1 MSSRTWHEEGEEE
14 PVSEREPG
22 GVEVDL
28 NWAAGLNRRGFLRAS
43 ASSGLLV
50 GAAALL
56 SACGLN
62 TNVPGGGGAAAP
74 TAAPA
79 GAAAKP
85 AGAKLQLPTY
95 QPPANAPAPDYP
107 GSADGA
113 VMPGYLNFPKTPFQS
128 VKQAPGDGSEVSIFL
143 NISGGPPPPM
153 DQNPPWQAWNKA
165 LNATL
170 NFQFYPFADLAPRFA
185 TLIAGNDLPDIIST
199 LVRQDIP
206 LTPELFN
213 AKAQDLTPFVSG
225 DAIKDYPNLAA
236 LPTRAWKGM
245 VFDGKIWGVPTPTAQ
260 GQFFWWPLIHQELVD
275 AAGTTQ
281 PKTTDDYKKLVVEL
295 TKPQQ
300 NQYGVVS
307 QGGYQYSW
315 DMNTGNGFY
324 PSMFGAPNLWAV
336 DSSGKFTHTWETDGY
351 KQALAYTTDLF
362 KAGIFH
368 PNSPNLNVVTA
379 GQAFEARQ
387 GAIVVTGL
395 NPAFW
400 DIRGTAAEGLQPPAN
415 VNLLTP
421 PAAPGAKPQYYNG
434 RAAFGMAFLK
444 KAPEARI
451 KMLLRVLDYIAA
463 PFGSQEYLLIEY
475 GVQGR
480 DWDPDANNNPILN
493 KTGQADFAAASVGA
507 GSFLDP
513 RSALVGR
520 YLVLYS
526 AADPTFAKRIQD
538 YQKILAPIS
547 TEDASLGLYSATQA
561 SSGVQ
566 LIQPFGDGITDIV
579 AGRRPLS
586 DLDGLVSTWRSSG
599 GDKIRQEY
607 QASYAA
613 SQ

>member
-1 MSSRTWHEEGEEE
+1 M
-14 PVSEREPG
+14 
-22 GVEVDL
+22 
-28 NWAAGLNRRGFLRAS
+28 NRRGLLRAS
-43 ASSGLLV
+43 AQSGVLV

-62 TNVPGGGGAAAP
+62 TNAPGGAARAP
-74 TAAPA
+74 TTAAGA
-79 GAAAKP
+79 AAAKP
-85 AGAKLQLPTY
+85 ASTRLQLPIY

-107 GSADGA
+107 GSPDGA
-113 VMPGYLNFPKTPFQS
+113 VMPGYLNYPKTPFQS
-128 VKQAPGDGSEVSIFL
+128 VKDAPGDGSEVSIFL
-143 NISGGPPPPM
+143 NLTGGPPPAV
-153 DQNPPWQAWNKA
+153 DQNPAWQAWNKA
-165 LNATL
+165 LNARIT
-170 NFQFYPFADLAPRFA
+170 FQFYPFADLAPRFA
-185 TLIAGNDLPDIIST
+185 TLIAGNDLPDIIAT

-213 AKAQDLTPFVSG
+213 ARAQDLTPYLNG

-245 VFDGKIWGVPTPTAQ
+245 VYDGKIWGVPTPTAQ

-300 NQYGVVS
+300 KQYGILT
-307 QGGYQYSW
+307 QGGYQYSY

-351 KQALAYTTDLF
+351 KQALGFATDLF
-362 KAGIFH
+362 KAGVFH
-368 PNSPNLNVVTA
+368 PDSANLNVVTA
-379 GQAFEARQ
+379 AQAFQGRQ

-395 NPAFW
+395 RPDFW
-400 DIRGTAAEGLQPPAN
+400 DIRGTAAEGLQPSAN

-421 PAAPGAKPQYYNG
+421 PAAAGAKPQYFNG
-434 RAAFGMAFLK
+434 RAAFSIAFLK

-451 KMLLRVLDYIAA
+451 KMLLRILDYVAA
-463 PFGSQEYLLIEY
+463 PFGSQEFLLVNY
-475 GVQGR
+475 GIQGR
-480 DWDPDANNNPILN
+480 DWDPDSNGNPIMN
-493 KTGQADFAAASVGA
+493 KTGQADFAGVSTGA
-507 GSFLDP
+507 VSFF
-513 RSALVGR
+513 STLVGR

-547 TEDASLGLYSATQA
+547 TEDASLGLYSPTQA

-579 AGRRPLS
+579 AGRRPMS
-586 DLDGLVSTWRSSG
+586 DLDGLVSGWRSAG
-599 GDKIRQEY
+599 GDKIRMEY
-607 QASYAA
+607 QAAYAA
-613 SQ
+613 AQ

>member
-1 MSSRTWHEEGEEE
+1 MEKCSDVAYEGEND
-14 PVSEREPG
+14 PVSELDSDDVGYR
-22 GVEVDL
+22 
-28 NWAAGLNRRGFLRAS
+28 LNRRGFLRTSVQTGA
-43 ASSGLLV
+43 LL

-62 TNVPGGGGAAAP
+62 SSAPGG
-74 TAAPA
+74 APA
-79 GAAAKP
+79 ASTAPAAAAAKP
-85 AGAKLQLPTY
+85 TSAKLQLPTY
-95 QPPANAPAPDYP
+95 QPPANAPTPDYP
-107 GSADGA
+107 GSTDGA
-113 VMPGYLNFPKTPFQS
+113 VMPGYLNYPKTPYQS
-128 VKQAPGDGSEVSIFL
+128 VKQAPGDGSTVSIFL
-143 NISGGPPPPM
+143 NLPGGPPPPM
-153 DQNPPWQAWNKA
+153 DQNPAWQAWNRA

-170 NFQFYPFADLAPRFA
+170 DFQFYPFADLAPRFA

-213 AKAQDLTPFVSG
+213 AKAQDLTPYLSG

-245 VFDGKIWGVPTPTAQ
+245 VYDGKIWGVPTPTAQ

-275 AAGTTQ
+275 GLGATQ

-295 TKPQQ
+295 TNAQQ

-336 DSSGKFTHTWETDGY
+336 DSSGKYTHIWETDNY
-351 KQALAYTTDLF
+351 KQALAFTTDLF
-362 KAGIFH
+362 KAGIFN

-379 GQAFEARQ
+379 AQAFEARQ
-387 GAIVVTGL
+387 GTIVVTGL
-395 NPAFW
+395 NNAFW

-415 VNLLTP
+415 INLLTP
-421 PAAPGAKPQYYNG
+421 PAAPGFKPQYFNG
-434 RAAFGMAFLK
+434 RPAFGIAFLK
-444 KAPEARI
+444 KAADDRI

-463 PFGSQEYLLIEY
+463 PFGSQEALLINY
-475 GVQGR
+475 GIQGR
-480 DWDPDANNNPILN
+480 DWDPDANGNPILN
-493 KTGQADFAAASVGA
+493 KTAQSDFASASVGA
-507 GSFLDP
+507 GSFLGP
-513 RSALVGR
+513 ASALVGR

-526 AADPTFAKRIQD
+526 AADQTFAKRIQD

-547 TEDASLGLYSATQA
+547 TEDASLGLYSGTQA
-561 SSGVQ
+561 SSGVK

-579 AGRRPLS
+579 AGRRPLT
-586 DLDGLVSTWRSSG
+586 DLDGLVSEWRSAG
-599 GDKIRQEY
+599 GDKIRMEY
-607 QASYAA
+607 QAAYAA

>member
-1 MSSRTWHEEGEEE
+1 VQTG
-14 PVSEREPG
+14 
-22 GVEVDL
+22 
-28 NWAAGLNRRGFLRAS
+28 A
-43 ASSGLLV
+43 LL

-62 TNVPGGGGAAAP
+62 GTAPAPAGGAAP
-74 TAAPA
+74 TSAPA
-79 GAAAKP
+79 AGGAPAATTAPAAAAAKP
-85 AGAKLQLPTY
+85 ASAKLQLPTY
-95 QPPANAPAPDYP
+95 QPPANAPTPDFP

-113 VMPGYLNFPKTPFQS
+113 VMPGYLNYPKTPFQS
-128 VKQAPGDGSEVSIFL
+128 VKQPPGDGSEVSIFANL
-143 NISGGPPPPM
+143 AGGPPPPV
-153 DQNPPWQAWNKA
+153 DQNPAWQAWNKA
-165 LNATL
+165 MNTNLT
-170 NFQFYPFADLAPRFA
+170 FQFYPFADLAPRFA

-213 AKAQDLTPFVSG
+213 AKAQDLTPYLSG

-236 LPTRAWKGM
+236 IPTRAWKGM
-245 VFDGKIWGVPTPTAQ
+245 VYDGKIWGVPTPTAQ

-275 AAGTTQ
+275 AAGATQ
-281 PKTTDDYKKLVVEL
+281 PKTTDDYKKLMVEL
-295 TKPQQ
+295 TNAQQ
-300 NQYGVVS
+300 NQYGIVS

-336 DSSGKFTHTWETDGY
+336 DSSGKFTHIWETDNY

-362 KAGIFH
+362 KAGVFN

-379 GQAFEARQ
+379 AQAFEARQ
-387 GAIVVTGL
+387 GTVVVTGL

-421 PAAPGAKPQYYNG
+421 PAAPGFKPQYFNG
-434 RAAFGMAFLK
+434 RAAFAIAFLK
-444 KAPEARI
+444 KAPDARI
-451 KMLLRVLDYIAA
+451 KMLLRILDYIAA
-463 PFGSQEYLLIEY
+463 PFGSQEFLLVNY
-475 GVQGR
+475 GIQGR
-480 DWDPDANNNPILN
+480 DWDPDANGNPIMN
-493 KTGQADFAAASVGA
+493 KTGQGDFAGVSTGA
-507 GSFLDP
+507 VSFLA
-513 RSALVGR
+513 SQIVGR

-526 AADPTFAKRIQD
+526 AADQTFAKRIQD

-547 TEDASLGLYSATQA
+547 TEDASLGLYSSTQA

-579 AGRRPLS
+579 AGRRPLT
-586 DLDGLVSTWRSSG
+586 DLDGLVSAWRSGG
-599 GDKIRQEY
+599 GDKIRMEY
-607 QASYAA
+607 QAAYTA

>member
-1 MSSRTWHEEGEEE
+1 MSESGSDG
-14 PVSEREPG
+14 VG
-22 GVEVDL
+22 GSGASL
-28 NWAAGLNRRGFLRAS
+28 SRRGFLRAS
-43 ASSGLLV
+43 LESGVLA

-56 SACGLN
+56 SACGIS
-62 TNVPGGGGAAAP
+62 TSPPAAGGPAA
-74 TAAPA
+74 TSAPA
-79 GAAAKP
+79 AAAAKP
-85 AGAKLQLPTY
+85 ASGKLQLPIY
-95 QPPANAPAPDYP
+95 QPPANAPAADFP

-113 VMPGYLNFPKTPFQS
+113 VMPGYLNYPKTPFQS
-128 VKQAPGDGSEVSIFL
+128 VKQPPGDGSTVSIFL
-143 NISGGPPPPM
+143 NLSGGPPPPM
-153 DQNPPWQAWNKA
+153 DQNPAWQAWNKA
-165 LNATL
+165 LNVTFD
-170 NFQFYPFADLAPRFA
+170 FQFYPFADLAPRFA

-213 AKAQDLTPFVSG
+213 AKAQDLTPYLSG

-245 VFDGKIWGVPTPTAQ
+245 VYDGKIWGVPTPTAQ

-275 AAGTTQ
+275 ALGTTQ
-281 PKTTDDYKKLVVEL
+281 AKTTDEYKKLVVEL
-295 TKPQQ
+295 TNAQQ
-300 NQYGVVS
+300 NQYGIVT

-336 DSSGKFTHTWETDGY
+336 DPNGKFTHMWETDGY

-362 KAGIFH
+362 KAGVFN

-379 GQAFEARQ
+379 AQAFEARQ
-387 GAIVVTGL
+387 GTIVVTGL
-395 NPAFW
+395 NAAFW

-415 VNLLTP
+415 INLLTP
-421 PAAPGAKPQYYNG
+421 PAAAGFKPQYYNG
-434 RAAFGMAFLK
+434 RAAFAIAFLK
-444 KAPEARI
+444 KAPDDRI

-463 PFGSQEYLLIEY
+463 PFGSQEFLLVNY

-480 DWDPDANNNPILN
+480 DWDPDDNGNPILN
-493 KTGQADFAAASVGA
+493 KTGQADFAGVSTGA
-507 GSFLDP
+507 VSFLG
-513 RSALVGR
+513 SQIVGR

-526 AADPTFAKRIQD
+526 AADATFAKRIQD
-538 YQKILAPIS
+538 YQKILAPMS

-586 DLDGLVSTWRSSG
+586 DLDGLISAWRSAG
-599 GDKIRQEY
+599 GDKIRTEY
-607 QASYAA
+607 QTAYAA
-613 SQ
+613 GQ